1 MRKFIALLF
10 FSTFCILLSHAQLK
24 SPEEFLGY
32 KIGTRYTPHWKIV
45 SYFQYVANT
54 LPATVKIQQYG
65 ETNEGRPLLA
75 TFIGTAEHMENLEA
89 IRMNNI
95 RLANQS
101 KDKMAAMED
110 GSPAIVWLSYNV
122 HGNETS
128 SSEAAMLTLFDMAN
142 PVNTKTR
149 EWLKNTVVVIDP
161 CINPDGRDR
170 YVNWFNSVV
179 GKQYNPRIDS
189 REHREPWPGG
199 RTNHYNFDLNRD
211 WAWQTQ
217 VESQQRLKLYNQ
229 WLPQVHVD
237 FHEQGINNPYYF
249 APAAQPYHEAITQWE
264 RDFQVTIGKNNAKYF
279 DANGWLYFTKEVF
292 DLFYPSYGDSY
303 PIFNGGIGMTY
314 EQGGGGG
321 GGLGV
326 YKEEG
331 DTLTLT
337 DRAMHHYTT
346 SLSTIEISSINA
358 SRLVKEF
365 HKFFND
371 AVSAGTGEYK
381 AYVIKNAPQD
391 AERINSLLDLLDK
404 NGIQYSAG
412 SGAGRGYNYS
422 NGKEEAFSISQGDI
436 VISSLQPRSVMVKV
450 LFEPRTKLVD
460 SSTYD
465 ITAWALPY
473 VYGLNAYAS
482 KEKVNVTG
490 AYARSADVVNTAAD
504 AYGYVIRWQGVQTAK
519 AVGELLQQGIILR
532 IADAPFEVSGQQFD
546 RGSIIVLKTS
556 NNAFTGSL
564 WNIVT
569 KICNDNK
576 VKLNAVTSGFVDKG
590 YDFGSDHV
598 HVLKAPKVALLT
610 GEGTNSNAAGE
621 VWHFFEKQINYPVTL
636 INASDIG
643 RADWKN
649 IDVLVMPDG
658 NYRFLNDK
666 DATDNFKDWVQRG
679 GRVIALEGAVS
690 QLTKLEWIN
699 AKLKKEDD
707 TTDKKDKDPYSILKR
722 FDNRERDG
730 ISNTTPGSIYKVE
743 LDNTHPLAFGYP
755 SYYYTLKMDNN
766 IYEFLKDNGWNVGV
780 IKKDNQVAGFV
791 GNKLKEKLKDG
802 MLFGIEYEGRGSVTY
817 LADNLL
823 FRNFW
828 QNGKLMFC
836 NAVFLC
842 GR

>member
-1 MRKFIALLF
+1 MRKQAVILLF
-10 FSTFCILLSHAQLK
+10 NFFSVLFLNAQLK

-32 KIGTRYTPHWKIV
+32 KIGTHYTPHWKIV

-75 TFIGTAEHMENLEA
+75 TFIGTAEHIENLES
-89 IRMNNI
+89 IRANNI

-101 KDKMAAMED
+101 RDKMAAIED
-110 GSPAIVWLSYNV
+110 GTPAIVWLSYNV

-128 SSEAAMLTLFDMAN
+128 SSEASMLTLYDVAN
-142 PVNTKTR
+142 PANAKTK
-149 EWLKNTVVVIDP
+149 EWLKNTIVVIDP

-249 APAAQPYHEAITQWE
+249 APAAQPYHEVITQWQ

-279 DANGWLYFTKEVF
+279 DNNGWLYFTKEVF

-314 EQGGGGG
+314 EQGGGGA

-346 SLSTIEISSINA
+346 GMSTIEISSMNSA
-358 SRLVKEF
+358 RLIKEF
-365 HKFFND
+365 HQFFNT
-371 AVSAGTGEYK
+371 AVTSGYGEYK
-381 AYVIKNAPQD
+381 SYVIKSNPKD
-391 AERINSLLDLLDK
+391 EERINSLLELLDK

-412 SGAGRGYNYS
+412 SGSGHGYSYAT
-422 NGKEEAFSISQGDI
+422 GKDETFSVAQGDI
-436 VISSLQPRSVMVKV
+436 VISSSQPRSVMVKV
-450 LFEPRTKLVD
+450 LFEPKTKLVD

-465 ITAWALPY
+465 ITAWSLPY
-473 VYGLNAYAS
+473 VYGITAYAS
-482 KEKVNVTG
+482 KEKINATG
-490 AYARSADVVNTAAD
+490 AYSRAANPANTVADT
-504 AYGYVIRWQGVQTAK
+504 YGYVIRWQGVQTAK

-532 IADAPFEVSGQQFD
+532 FSDEPFEVNGQQFE
-546 RGSIIVLKTS
+546 RGSILVLKTN
-556 NNAFTGSL
+556 NNAFTNSL

-569 KICNDNK
+569 KVCNDNK

-590 YDFGSDHV
+590 YDFGSEHV

-610 GEGTNSNAAGE
+610 GEGVGSNAAGE
-621 VWHFFEKQINYPVTL
+621 IWHFFEKQIGYPLTL
-636 INASDIG
+636 INANDLG

-649 IDVLVMPDG
+649 IDVLIMPDG

-666 DATDNFKDWVQRG
+666 DAAENLKDWIQKG
-679 GRVIALEGAVS
+679 GRLIGMEGGVA
-690 QLTKLEWIN
+690 QLAKLDWIN
-699 AKLKKEDD
+699 AKQKTDESD
-707 TTDKKDKDPYSILKR
+707 DKKDKDPYRTLKP
-722 FDNRERDG
+722 FGNRERDG

-766 IYEFLKDNGWNVGV
+766 IYEFMKDGWNVGV
-780 IKKDNQVAGFV
+780 IKKDSPVAGFV
-791 GNKLKEKLKDG
+791 GIKLKEKLKDG
-802 MLFGIEYEGRGSVTY
+802 MLFGVQYEGRGSVIF

-828 QNGKLMFC
+828 ENGKLMFC
-836 NAVFLC
+836 NAVFFT

>member
-1 MRKFIALLF
+1 MRKHIALLF
-10 FSTFCILLSHAQLK
+10 ISIISFLFVTAQLK

-45 SYFQYVANT
+45 SYFQYVANA
-54 LPATVKIQQYG
+54 LPTTVKLQQYG
-65 ETNEGRPLLA
+65 ETNEGRPLLV
-75 TFIGTAEHMENLEA
+75 TFIGTAEHIGDLES
-89 IRMNNI
+89 IRTNNI

-101 KDKMAAMED
+101 RDKMAAIED
-110 GSPAIVWLSYNV
+110 GTPAIVWLSYNV

-128 SSEAAMLTLFDMAN
+128 SSEASMLTLYDMAN
-142 PVNTKTR
+142 PANAKTK

-249 APAAQPYHEAITQWE
+249 APAAQPYHEVITQWQ

-279 DANGWLYFTKEVF
+279 DNNGWLYFTKEVF

-314 EQGGGGG
+314 EQGGGGA

-331 DTLTLT
+331 DTLTLI

-346 SLSTIEISSINA
+346 GMSTIEISSMNA
-358 SRLVKEF
+358 SRLIKEF
-365 HKFFND
+365 HQFFNS
-371 AVSAGTGEYK
+371 AVANGYGEYK
-381 AYVIKNAPQD
+381 SYIIKNSPQD
-391 AERINSLLDLLDK
+391 GERINSLIELLDK
-404 NGIQYSAG
+404 NDIQYSAG
-412 SGAGRGYNYS
+412 SGTGRGFNYS
-422 NGKEEAFSISQGDI
+422 TGKEEAFSVSQGDI
-436 VISSLQPRSVMVKV
+436 VIPSQQPRSAMVKV

-473 VYGLNAYAS
+473 VFGLNAYAS
-482 KEKVNVTG
+482 KEKINTSG
-490 AYARSADVVNTAAD
+490 AYTRAADAVNTIAD

-519 AVGELLQQGIILR
+519 AVGELLQQGIVLR
-532 IADAPFEVSGQQFD
+532 FADAPFEVSGQQFD
-546 RGSIIVLKTS
+546 RGSIIVLKAS
-556 NNAFTGSL
+556 NNAFTSSL
-564 WNIVT
+564 WSIVA

-610 GEGTNSNAAGE
+610 GEGVGSNAAGE
-621 VWHFFEKQINYPVTL
+621 VWHFFEKQINYPLTL
-636 INASDIG
+636 INANDIG

-649 IDVLVMPDG
+649 IDVLIMPDG

-666 DATDNFKDWVQRG
+666 DATEGLRDWVQKG
-679 GRVIALEGAVS
+679 GRIIAMEGGVS
-690 QLTKLEWIN
+690 QIAKLDWIN
-699 AKLKKEDD
+699 AKLKKADD
-707 TTDKKDKDPYSILKR
+707 SSDKKDKDPYSMLKP

-743 LDNTHPLAFGYP
+743 LDITHPLAFGYP
-755 SYYYTLKMDNN
+755 SSYYTLKMDNN
-766 IYEFLKDNGWNVGV
+766 IYEFMKDGWNVGV
-780 IKKDNQVAGFV
+780 IKKDNQVSGFV

-802 MLFGIEYEGRGSVTY
+802 MLFGIQYEGRGSVTF